1 MNADERPPPP
11 DISRIS
17 DWRSI
22 LTLIVFIITNVI
34 VSFPFHIPVP
44 VPGALWNAFVGA
56 LRKLRI
62 IPPCDQE
69 GHPQDAGRWKILRFH
84 VSTVMAPLYAC
95 LFLLATLAIGRREV
109 YDGVIGDS
117 NIEPYDVMCF
127 FITLAYVAISIDAS
141 GLLRYLAFRVL
152 QKGGGHGR
160 RLYLYLYWFFFA
172 LGTAIGNDPI
182 VLSGTAFLAYMIR
195 GSSNIESAR
204 AWVFS
209 QFAVANI
216 SSAILVSSN
225 PTNLVLAGAFQIKFI
240 DYTANIIVPVLFTA
254 AILCPCLLFLVFR
267 SEKLVPRSIGMY
279 QLPDAEKDRDP
290 VNPNVPFAGA
300 GENRSPV
307 AEILNPFLDR
317 RHAAVSCTIMAATL
331 LSILLI
337 NAITASR
344 GGHPTPV
351 LFVSVPAAVLCFACD
366 LFSGWRHRAATR
378 ALATRGRLL
387 VERAEIEQ
395 ELRRRTAAAGGDSS
409 SPTTAVGRD
418 SSSEGPDA
426 AGLFEKPPVT
436 DTNDEEMAAAITR
449 ELDRRKTR
457 EAAQPATLVSKA
469 RAAHVW
475 WRETFPAASI
485 VLSRLPF
492 PLVPF
497 AFSMFVLVEGLVAKG
512 WVSVFGYGW
521 DAWVERTGVMGAVSG
536 MAFLAV
542 VLSNFTGT
550 NIGTTILL
558 CRIIQA
564 WEQILAAEGRTVSD
578 RTFWGAVYS
587 MALGV
592 NFGAFSSVLCASLA
606 GLLWHSILLS
616 KGVVVRRLEFLRINA
631 PIIGIATAVGC
642 SVLVGE
648 IYIMRTDAPYNS

>member
-1 MNADERPPPP
+1 
-11 DISRIS
+11 
-17 DWRSI
+17 
-22 LTLIVFIITNVI
+22 
-34 VSFPFHIPVP
+34 
-44 VPGALWNAFVGA
+44 
-56 LRKLRI
+56 
-62 IPPCDQE
+62 
-69 GHPQDAGRWKILRFH
+69 
-84 VSTVMAPLYAC
+84 
-95 LFLLATLAIGRREV
+95 
-109 YDGVIGDS
+109 
-117 NIEPYDVMCF
+117 
-127 FITLAYVAISIDAS
+127 
-141 GLLRYLAFRVL
+141 
-152 QKGGGHGR
+152 
-160 RLYLYLYWFFFA
+160 
-172 LGTAIGNDPI
+172 
-182 VLSGTAFLAYMIR
+182 MIR

-267 SEKLVPRSIGMY
+267 SEQLVPRAIDMH

-300 GENRSPV
+300 GEDRSPV

-331 LSILLI
+331 ISILLI

-351 LFVSVPAAVLCFACD
+351 LFVSVPASVLCFACD
-366 LFSGWRHRAATR
+366 LVSGWRHRAATR
-378 ALATRGRLL
+378 AMANRGRLL
-387 VERAEIEQ
+387 VERAEVEQ
-395 ELRRRTAAAGGDSS
+395 ALRRRAAAAGGDGSSGS

-418 SSSEGPDA
+418 SASEGPDA
-426 AGLFEKPPVT
+426 AGLFEKTPVC
-436 DTNDEEMAAAITR
+436 DTTDEEMAAAVTR
-449 ELDRRKTR
+449 ELDLRKTR
-457 EAAQPATLVSKA
+457 EAARPATLVSKA
-469 RAAHVW
+469 REAHVW

-497 AFSMFVLVEGLVAKG
+497 AFSMFILVEGLVSKG

-542 VLSNFTGT
+542 VLSNVSPPC
-550 NIGTTILL
+550 LPPPP
-558 CRIIQA
+558 
-564 WEQILAAEGRTVSD
+564 LAV
-578 RTFWGAVYS
+578 F
-587 MALGV
+587 L
-592 NFGAFSSVLCASLA
+592 SS
-606 GLLWHSILLS
+606 
-616 KGVVVRRLEFLRINA
+616 A
-631 PIIGIATAVGC
+631 PLTLK
-642 SVLVGE
+642 S
-648 IYIMRTDAPYNS
+648 RD